1 MLHRFAVGLA
11 ISLFVSTAQA
21 QQPTRPDSLPK
32 DTGVVQLPE
41 VTVTVTRVEEK
52 LSQTPAAVSV
62 VGEGELRRG
71 QKTLG
76 LDESLNSV
84 PGVYVANRYNFNLD
98 QRVSIRSFGSRA
110 NFGTRGVKILLD
122 GIPQTLPDGQSAL
135 SNLDF
140 GNVDRVEVLRGSA
153 SSLYGNASGGVLSFR
168 TEPADTS
175 PYGVAVRVAGGSYG
189 MLKTSLR
196 GSLREGRL
204 ATTVSASYY
213 NWDGF
218 RQQSASHGI
227 QTYATADYLFGG
239 GTKGLFRF
247 GYTDAPQ
254 AQNPGALTTTEWL
267 ANPDSAA
274 ANNINRKA
282 DKNVQQGLLGLGV
295 QHVSGGGAEYN
306 AMLFGFI
313 RDLDNWLA
321 TPPPQGPGP
330 TVGTYS
336 TIGRLVLGAR
346 VSGAWRLGQGSIAP
360 RLTAG
365 LDLQGMRDDRTNAR
379 AVAGVP
385 DTLILDQRERVTE
398 LGPFVQIGWEPA
410 PRLQLQGGVRY
421 DLVHFSVQDHHLS
434 DGVDNS
440 GSRDMNSWSG
450 NIGASY
456 LVRPSF
462 TPYVNVSTSFETPT
476 TTELVNQPP
485 PATGGF
491 NSSLNP
497 QRAVN
502 YEAGARGVVGTTV
515 DYSAAFFLGR
525 IQDAI
530 VQYQEVSGRGYF
542 TNAGRVHNDGIELGL
557 GVRPIRQLRI
567 FGNYTWSNYKFA
579 EYRVVQG
586 AVTDTLD
593 GNRVPG
599 VPQAFIRLGLR
610 ATPWRGLYLDLDHTM
625 SSSLFADDQ
634 NTITIYGFGNHGP
647 NDPVGMNGLTNVR
660 VGWQGQWGAV
670 PIRPFLSVENLW
682 NKKYV
687 AAVTLNG
694 VGGRVLES
702 GPLRSFYVGCE
713 LGWTGGTR

>member
-1 MLHRFAVGLA
+1 MFRRFTLGLA
-11 ISLFVSTAQA
+11 LSLLASTAQA
-21 QQPTRPDSLPK
+21 QQPTRPDSLPR

-52 LSQTPAAVSV
+52 LSQAPAAVNV
-62 VGEGELRRG
+62 VGVGEVRRG

-84 PGVYVANRYNFNLD
+84 PGVYVQNRYNFNLD
-98 QRVSIRSFGSRA
+98 QRVSIRSAGSRA
-110 NFGTRGVKILLD
+110 NFGTRGIKILLD
-122 GIPQTLPDGQSAL
+122 GIPLTLPDGQSAL

-140 GNVDRVEVLRGSA
+140 GNIDRVEVLRGSA

-168 TEPADTS
+168 SEPADTA
-175 PYGVAVRVAGGSYG
+175 PYGGAVRVAAGSYG

-196 GSLREGRL
+196 GSLQEGRL
-204 ATTVSASYY
+204 GATVSASYY

-218 RQQSASHGI
+218 RQQSASRGI
-227 QTYATADYLFGG
+227 QTYATADYLLSG
-239 GTKGLFRF
+239 GTKALFRF
-247 GYTDAPQ
+247 GYADAPQ
-254 AQNPGALTTTEWL
+254 AQNPGALTPTEWL

-282 DKNVQQGLLGLGV
+282 DKNVSQGLLGLGV
-295 QHVSGGGAEYN
+295 QHVTGGGAEYN

-313 RDLDNWLA
+313 RDLKNWLA
-321 TPPPQGPGP
+321 TPPPQGTGP
-330 TVGTYS
+330 NVGTYS
-336 TIGRLVLGAR
+336 TIDRLVLGAR
-346 VSGAWRLGQGSIAP
+346 LSGAWRLGRGAIAP

-365 LDLQGMRDDRTNAR
+365 VDVQGMRDDRTNSR

-398 LGPFVQIGWEPA
+398 VGPFVQVGWEPA
-410 PRLQLQGGVRY
+410 PRLQLQTGVRF
-421 DLVHFSVQDHHLS
+421 DLVHFSVEDHHLS

-502 YEAGARGVVGTTV
+502 YEAGARGVVGTTM

-525 IQDAI
+525 IKDAI

-542 TNAGRVHNDGIELGL
+542 TNAGRVHNDGIELSL
-557 GVRPIRQLRI
+557 GVRPVRQLRI

-610 ATPWRGLYLDLDHTM
+610 ASPGRGFFLDLDHTM
-625 SSSLFADDQ
+625 SSSLFTNDQ
-634 NTITIYGFGNHGP
+634 NTLLVYGFGNHGP
-647 NDPVGMNGLTNVR
+647 NDPVGVNNITNIR
-660 VGWQGQWGAV
+660 VGWQGHWRRAPVV
-670 PIRPFLSVENLW
+670 PFFGVDNLW
-682 NKKYV
+682 DKNYV
-687 AAVTLNG
+687 SAVTLNG
-694 VGGRVLES
+694 VGNRVLES
-702 GPLRSFYVGCE
+702 GPRRTFYGGIE
-713 LGWTGGTR
+713 IGWSAARK